1 MLLPP
6 LCSELCC
13 CTQRCAGCSEEA
25 LLSTAASKHFSSSGR
40 VTGSLWHELFV
51 RGFRD
56 WLVSLCPLKMASAWV
71 LERSKVTAMS
81 PSITTR
87 WLTGKMGWALLLAP
101 NKNTNKEDRETTDY
115 TADLNLL
122 SFGYCEIIALKRK
135 SLKRAFNQ
143 FSFGAHCMKGV
154 REIVLQ

>member
-1 MLLPP
+1 M
-6 LCSELCC
+6 
-13 CTQRCAGCSEEA
+13 
-25 LLSTAASKHFSSSGR
+25 
-40 VTGSLWHELFV
+40 
-51 RGFRD
+51 
-56 WLVSLCPLKMASAWV
+56 
-71 LERSKVTAMS
+71 
-81 PSITTR
+81 
-87 WLTGKMGWALLLAP
+87 
-101 NKNTNKEDRETTDY
+101 ETTDY

>member
-1 MLLPP
+1 M
-6 LCSELCC
+6 
-13 CTQRCAGCSEEA
+13 
-25 LLSTAASKHFSSSGR
+25 
-40 VTGSLWHELFV
+40 
-51 RGFRD
+51 
-56 WLVSLCPLKMASAWV
+56 
-71 LERSKVTAMS
+71 
-81 PSITTR
+81 
-87 WLTGKMGWALLLAP
+87 LAP